1 MIYEWREYDVV
12 PGKMPAL
19 KSRFENITCKFFE
32 KHGIKIVGYWES
44 EIGGNTSTLYYMI
57 AWRDLAHRQQAWGA
71 FASDPEWLAARAETE
86 KDGPLVQGIRNKI
99 LRPTSFSPPL
109 GS

>member
-19 KSRFENITCKFFE
+19 KDRFRNITRKFFE
-32 KHGIKIVGYWES
+32 KHGIKVVGYWES
-44 EIGGNTSTLYYMI
+44 EIGGDTGTLYYMVE
-57 AWRDLAHRQQAWGA
+57 WRDLAHRQEVWGA
-71 FASDPEWLAARAETE
+71 FASDPDWLAAKAETE
-86 KDGPLVQGIRNKI
+86 KDGPLIRGIRNMI
-99 LRPTSFSPPL
+99 LRPTDFSPPI